1 MRFRNLILCLLVS
14 MALAACGGAAADPT
28 SPTTDSTPAAVA
40 QGDSPTE
47 AAQQPT
53 ATPPDEAEAA
63 TVSADV
69 VAVVN
74 GQEIPTAAFEAA
86 LQRRRAQLDAVADE
100 EALANAVLSE
110 LINQVL
116 VEQAADDLGV
126 VVTDA
131 EVDAEV
137 AALQA
142 IAEENGRDWSAWL
155 ADNNYTED
163 RLREELRGQLISAGV
178 RDVVVGDAAE
188 ADMRQVHARHILV
201 DTREQAA
208 TIRARLIA
216 GESFVDLAAQYSK
229 DVTTRDQGGDLGW
242 FAEGGLLEPV
252 VAEVAF
258 SQEPGTVSAPVAT
271 RLGWHV
277 IETLAFDDL
286 PLPPAKQAE
295 VAQVVF
301 DEWLATLND
310 SAIIEI
316 YR

>member
-1 MRFRNLILCLLVS
+1 VRLRNLMLLLLVS
-14 MALAACGGAAADPT
+14 SALAACGGAATEPAPPAT
-28 SPTTDSTPAAVA
+28 EAIQSETQPTTVA
-40 QGDSPTE
+40 MEPTE
-47 AAQQPT
+47 PPQGEAQT
-53 ATPPDEAEAA
+53 APE
-63 TVSADV
+63 DV

-74 GQEIPTAAFEAA
+74 GQDISAAVFNEALA
-86 LQRRRAQLDAVADE
+86 TRRGQMNAVADE

-116 VEQAADDLGV
+116 VEQAAADLGV
-126 VVTDA
+126 TVTDEQLNA
-131 EVDAEV
+131 EVDA
-137 AALQA
+137 LRA
-142 IAEENGRDWSAWL
+142 IAQENGRDWAAWL
-155 ADNNYTED
+155 AENNYTEE
-163 RLREELRGQLISAGV
+163 RLRDELRSQLISTGV
-178 RDVVVGDAAE
+178 RDVVVGDAAQE
-188 ADMRQVHARHILV
+188 NTPQVQARHILV

-216 GESFVDLAAQYSK
+216 GERFVDLAAEYSR

-242 FAEGGLLEPV
+242 FAEGSLLEPV

-271 RLGWHV
+271 RLGWHI

-301 DEWLATLND
+301 NDWLTTLND

-316 YR
+316 NR